1 MIVDEPAYVAWAPSP
16 ACLRCLD
23 RWGKLDCMFRRIC
36 PALLIVLLLAIGA
49 ISTQAA
55 GKPNIVLITLSSTR
69 SDRMG
74 FLGSKAKTTPN
85 LDGLARQSL
94 IFERAYSQAPL
105 TVVSHATILTGIYP
119 QTNRASEFGARL
131 APALPF
137 VPDLLRAGGYRTAAF
152 VGSIALDP
160 KGGLVPGFDR
170 GFSVYDA
177 GFQPPEHGPGRNA
190 SIDRSAAQV
199 AGRAAAWLARNPEGP
214 FFLWVHLNDPE
225 AASGAAYNAAVSS
238 VDAAAGKLIAVLRT
252 RKLYDD
258 ALVVVASDHGRG
270 LGEHGEETHG
280 IFLYDET
287 IHVPLLLKL
296 PQNQS
301 AGRRVSARA
310 SLVDVAPTVLA
321 IAGVP
326 VPSQMQGQSLLRIS
340 KTSVDQPVYSVSD
353 FPQRAFGWSPLESW
367 RAGKY
372 LYIKAPRPEL
382 YDLSADP
389 GATRNLAQT
398 SKATL
403 ETIAGQLDAFD
414 RRFSGPGASGGPE
427 LTSSEMQKLASLGYV
442 GLQKSAGPSTA
453 ATGVDP
459 KDGIAGANK
468 VLSALSLLNE
478 GKPEKAA
485 AILQPVM
492 ATGSR
497 MYLAQFVMGAALA
510 RQQQYPR
517 AIEYLR
523 HAIELQP
530 DSTWA
535 HYEMGASLLKAG
547 DYKTA
552 VIHLE
557 IASSRLPDFA
567 AAHTL
572 LAQAYDHLGRAEEAK
587 RERSQSGAPPKP

>member
-1 MIVDEPAYVAWAPSP
+1 
-16 ACLRCLD
+16 
-23 RWGKLDCMFRRIC
+23 MFRRIC
-36 PALLIVLLLAIGA
+36 PALLVVLLLAIGA
-49 ISTQAA
+49 TSAPAA
-55 GKPNIVLITLSSTR
+55 GKPNIILMTLSSTR
-69 SDRMG
+69 ADRMG
-74 FLGSKAKTTPN
+74 FLGSKARLTPN
-85 LDGLARQSL
+85 LDGLARQSMV
-94 IFERAYSQAPL
+94 FEHAYSQAPL
-105 TVVSHATILTGIYP
+105 TVVSHATILTGTYP
-119 QTNRASEFGARL
+119 QTHRVSEFGARL
-131 APALPF
+131 AAALPF
-137 VPDLLRAGGYRTAAF
+137 VPDLLRKEGYRTAAF

-160 KGGLVPGFDR
+160 KNGLAPGFDR

-177 GFQPPEHGPGRNA
+177 GFQQPEHGPGRNA
-190 SIDRSAAQV
+190 LVDRSAAQV
-199 AGRAAAWLARNPEGP
+199 AARAAAWLARNPEAP
-214 FFLWVHLNDPE
+214 FFLWIHLNDPE
-225 AASGAAYNAAVSS
+225 AASGASYNAAVASA
-238 VDAAAGKLIAVLRT
+238 DTATGKLIALLRT

-270 LGEHGEETHG
+270 LGGHGEETHG
-280 IFLYDET
+280 VFLYDET

-296 PQNQS
+296 PQNPS
-301 AGRRVSARA
+301 AGKLVSTRA

-340 KTSVDQPVYSVSD
+340 KTNADQPVYAVSD

-403 ETIAGQLDAFD
+403 ETIAGQLEAFD
-414 RRFSGPGASGGPE
+414 RRFSGAGTSGGPE

-442 GLQKSAGPSTA
+442 GLQKSAGPSAA

-468 VLSALSLLNE
+468 VLSALALLDE
-478 GKPEKAA
+478 GKPHKAA
-485 AILQPVM
+485 AMLQPVL
-492 ATGSR
+492 AAASR

-510 RQQQYPR
+510 RQQQYPK

-535 HYEMGASLLKAG
+535 HYEMGASLLETG

-557 IASSRLPDFA
+557 IASSRLPEFA
-567 AAHTL
+567 GVHAL
-572 LAQAYDHLGRAEEAK
+572 LAQAYDHLGRAEEVK
-587 RERSQSGAPPKP
+587 RERSQSGASPRP

>member
-1 MIVDEPAYVAWAPSP
+1 
-16 ACLRCLD
+16 
-23 RWGKLDCMFRRIC
+23 MFRRIC
-36 PALLIVLLLAIGA
+36 PALLVVLLLAIGA
-49 ISTQAA
+49 TSAPAA
-55 GKPNIVLITLSSTR
+55 GKPNIILITLSSTR
-69 SDRMG
+69 ADRMG
-74 FLGSKAKTTPN
+74 FLGSKARLTPN
-85 LDGLARQSL
+85 LDGLARQSMV
-94 IFERAYSQAPL
+94 FEHAYSQAPL
-105 TVVSHATILTGIYP
+105 TVVSHATILTGTYP
-119 QTNRASEFGARL
+119 QTHRVSEFGARL
-131 APALPF
+131 AAALPF
-137 VPDLLRAGGYRTAAF
+137 VPDLLRKGGYRTAAF

-160 KGGLVPGFDR
+160 KNGLAPGFDR

-177 GFQPPEHGPGRNA
+177 GFQQPEHGPGRNA
-190 SIDRSAAQV
+190 LVERSAAQV
-199 AGRAAAWLARNPEGP
+199 AARAAAWLARNPEGP

-225 AASGAAYNAAVSS
+225 AASGASYNAAVASA
-238 VDAAAGKLIAVLRT
+238 DAAAGKLIALLRT

-270 LGEHGEETHG
+270 LGGHGEETHG
-280 IFLYDET
+280 VFLYDET

-296 PQNQS
+296 PQNPS
-301 AGRRVSARA
+301 AGKLVSTRA

-340 KTSVDQPVYSVSD
+340 KANADQPVYAVSD

-414 RRFSGPGASGGPE
+414 RRFSGTGASGGPE

-442 GLQKSAGPSTA
+442 GLQKSAGPSAA

-468 VLSALSLLNE
+468 VLSALALLDE
-478 GKPEKAA
+478 GKPDKAA
-485 AILQPVM
+485 AMLQPVL
-492 ATGSR
+492 AAASR

-510 RQQQYPR
+510 RQQQYPK

-535 HYEMGASLLKAG
+535 HYEMGASLLETG

-557 IASSRLPDFA
+557 IASSRLPEFREVHA
-567 AAHTL
+567 L

-587 RERSQSGAPPKP
+587 RERSQSGASPRP

>member
-1 MIVDEPAYVAWAPSP
+1 
-16 ACLRCLD
+16 
-23 RWGKLDCMFRRIC
+23 MFRRIC
-36 PALLIVLLLAIGA
+36 PALLVVLLLSIGA
-49 ISTQAA
+49 TSAPAA
-55 GKPNIVLITLSSTR
+55 GKPNIILITLSSTR
-69 SDRMG
+69 ADRMG
-74 FLGSKAKTTPN
+74 FLGSKARLTPN
-85 LDGLARQSL
+85 LDGLARQSMV
-94 IFERAYSQAPL
+94 FEHAYSQAPL
-105 TVVSHATILTGIYP
+105 TVVSHATILTGTYP
-119 QTNRASEFGARL
+119 QTHRVSEFGARL
-131 APALPF
+131 AAALPF
-137 VPDLLRAGGYRTAAF
+137 VPDLLRKGGYRTAAF

-160 KGGLVPGFDR
+160 KNGLAPGFDR

-177 GFQPPEHGPGRNA
+177 GFQQPEHGPGRNA
-190 SIDRSAAQV
+190 LVERSATHVTA
-199 AGRAAAWLARNPEGP
+199 RAAAWLARNPEGP

-225 AASGAAYNAAVSS
+225 AASGASYNAAVASA
-238 VDAAAGKLIAVLRT
+238 DAAAGRLISVFRA

-270 LGEHGEETHG
+270 LGGHGEETHG
-280 IFLYDET
+280 VFLYDET
-287 IHVPLLLKL
+287 THVPLLLKL
-296 PQNQS
+296 PQNPS
-301 AGRRVSARA
+301 AGKLVSTRA

-340 KTSVDQPVYSVSD
+340 KTNADQPVYAVSD

-389 GATRNLAQT
+389 GATRNLAQS

-414 RRFSGPGASGGPE
+414 RRFSGTGASGGPE

-442 GLQKSAGPSTA
+442 GLQKSAGPSSA

-468 VLSALSLLNE
+468 VLSALALLDE
-478 GKPEKAA
+478 GKPDKAVA
-485 AILQPVM
+485 MLQPVL
-492 ATGSR
+492 AAASR

-510 RQQQYPR
+510 RQQQYPK

-535 HYEMGASLLKAG
+535 HYEMGASLLETG

-557 IASSRLPDFA
+557 IASSRLPEFA
-567 AAHTL
+567 GVHAL

-587 RERSQSGAPPKP
+587 RERSQSGASPRP

>member
-1 MIVDEPAYVAWAPSP
+1 
-16 ACLRCLD
+16 
-23 RWGKLDCMFRRIC
+23 
-36 PALLIVLLLAIGA
+36 
-49 ISTQAA
+49 
-55 GKPNIVLITLSSTR
+55 
-69 SDRMG
+69 
-74 FLGSKAKTTPN
+74 
-85 LDGLARQSL
+85 
-94 IFERAYSQAPL
+94 
-105 TVVSHATILTGIYP
+105 
-119 QTNRASEFGARL
+119 
-131 APALPF
+131 
-137 VPDLLRAGGYRTAAF
+137 
-152 VGSIALDP
+152 
-160 KGGLVPGFDR
+160 
-170 GFSVYDA
+170 
-177 GFQPPEHGPGRNA
+177 
-190 SIDRSAAQV
+190 
-199 AGRAAAWLARNPEGP
+199 
-214 FFLWVHLNDPE
+214 LNDPE
-225 AASGAAYNAAVSS
+225 AASGSSYNAAVDSA
-238 VDAAAGKLIAVLRT
+238 DAAVGKLIAVLRVQ
-252 RKLYDD
+252 KLYDD
-258 ALVVVASDHGRG
+258 ALIAIASDHGQG
-270 LGEHGEETHG
+270 LGEHGEQTHG
-280 IFLYDET
+280 VFLYDET

-296 PQNQS
+296 PQDQN

-326 VPSQMQGQSLLRIS
+326 IPSQMQGQSLLRIS
-340 KTSVDQPVYSVSD
+340 KTSTEQPVYSVSD
-353 FPQRAFGWSPLESW
+353 FPQRAFGWSSLESW

-389 GATRNLAQT
+389 GATRDLAQT

-442 GLQKSAGPSTA
+442 GLQKSAGPSAA

-459 KDGIAGANK
+459 KDGIADANH
-468 VLSALSLLNE
+468 VLSSLAWLEE

-485 AILQPVM
+485 AILQSVL
-492 ATGSR
+492 ATYSK

-510 RQQQYPR
+510 RQQQYSK

-535 HYEMGASLLKAG
+535 HYEMGSSLLQTG

-557 IASSRLPDFA
+557 IASSRLPEFA
-567 AAHTL
+567 GAHAL
-572 LAQAYDHLGRAEEAK
+572 LAQAYDHLGRAEEAR
-587 RERSQSGAPPKP
+587 RERSRSGASPKP

>member
-1 MIVDEPAYVAWAPSP
+1 
-16 ACLRCLD
+16 
-23 RWGKLDCMFRRIC
+23 MFRRIC
-36 PALLIVLLLAIGA
+36 PALSIVLLLAIGA
-49 ISTQAA
+49 ISAPAA

-74 FLGSKAKTTPN
+74 FLGSKARLTAN

-105 TVVSHATILTGIYP
+105 TVVSHATILTGTYP
-119 QTNRASEFGARL
+119 QTHRVSEFGTRL
-131 APALPF
+131 AAALPF

-160 KGGLVPGFDR
+160 KNGLAPGFDR

-177 GFQPPEHGPGRNA
+177 GFQPPEIGPGRNG
-190 SIDRSAAQV
+190 SVDRSAAQV
-199 AGRAAAWLARNPEGP
+199 AARAAAWLARNANAKAP

-225 AASGAAYNAAVSS
+225 ATPGAAYNAAVASA
-238 VDAAAGKLIAVLRT
+238 DAAAGKLIAVLRT

-301 AGRRVSARA
+301 AGKRVSARA

-340 KTSVDQPVYSVSD
+340 RTNPDQPVYSVSD

-442 GLQKSAGPSTA
+442 GLQKSAGPSA
-453 ATGVDP
+453 AASGVDP
-459 KDGIAGANK
+459 KDGIASANK
-468 VLSALSLLNE
+468 VLSALALLNQ
-478 GKPEKAA
+478 GKPEKAVA
-485 AILQPVM
+485 TLQPVQ
-492 ATGSR
+492 ATDSK
-497 MYLAQFVMGAALA
+497 MYLVQFVMGGALA

-523 HAIELQP
+523 RAIELQP

-535 HYEMGASLLKAG
+535 HYEMGASLLKTG

-552 VIHLE
+552 VVHLE
-557 IASSRLPDFA
+557 IASSRLPEFA
-567 AAHTL
+567 GAHAL
-572 LAQAYDHLGRAEEAK
+572 LAQAYEHLGRAEEAR
-587 RERSQSGAPPKP
+587 RERSRSGASPKP

>member
-1 MIVDEPAYVAWAPSP
+1 
-16 ACLRCLD
+16 
-23 RWGKLDCMFRRIC
+23 
-36 PALLIVLLLAIGA
+36 
-49 ISTQAA
+49 
-55 GKPNIVLITLSSTR
+55 
-69 SDRMG
+69 
-74 FLGSKAKTTPN
+74 
-85 LDGLARQSL
+85 
-94 IFERAYSQAPL
+94 
-105 TVVSHATILTGIYP
+105 
-119 QTNRASEFGARL
+119 
-131 APALPF
+131 
-137 VPDLLRAGGYRTAAF
+137 
-152 VGSIALDP
+152 
-160 KGGLVPGFDR
+160 
-170 GFSVYDA
+170 
-177 GFQPPEHGPGRNA
+177 
-190 SIDRSAAQV
+190 
-199 AGRAAAWLARNPEGP
+199 
-214 FFLWVHLNDPE
+214 LNDPE
-225 AASGAAYNAAVSS
+225 AASGASYNAAVASA
-238 VDAAAGKLIAVLRT
+238 DTATGKLIALLRT

-270 LGEHGEETHG
+270 LGGHGEETHG
-280 IFLYDET
+280 VFLYDET

-296 PQNQS
+296 PQNPS
-301 AGRRVSARA
+301 AGKLVSTRA

-340 KTSVDQPVYSVSD
+340 KTNADQPVYAVSD

-389 GATRNLAQT
+389 GATRNLAQS

-414 RRFSGPGASGGPE
+414 RRFSGAGTSGGPE

-442 GLQKSAGPSTA
+442 GLQKSAGPSAA

-468 VLSALSLLNE
+468 VLSALALLDE
-478 GKPEKAA
+478 GKPDKAVA
-485 AILQPVM
+485 MLQPVL
-492 ATGSR
+492 AAASR

-510 RQQQYPR
+510 RQQQYPK

-535 HYEMGASLLKAG
+535 HYEMGASLLETG

-557 IASSRLPDFA
+557 IASSRLPEFA
-567 AAHTL
+567 GVHAL

-587 RERSQSGAPPKP
+587 RERSQSGASPRP

>member
-1 MIVDEPAYVAWAPSP
+1 
-16 ACLRCLD
+16 
-23 RWGKLDCMFRRIC
+23 
-36 PALLIVLLLAIGA
+36 
-49 ISTQAA
+49 
-55 GKPNIVLITLSSTR
+55 
-69 SDRMG
+69 MG
-74 FLGSKAKTTPN
+74 FLGSKARLTPN
-85 LDGLARQSL
+85 LDGLARQSMV
-94 IFERAYSQAPL
+94 FEHAYSQAPL
-105 TVVSHATILTGIYP
+105 TVVSHATILTGTYP
-119 QTNRASEFGARL
+119 QTHRVSEFGARL
-131 APALPF
+131 AAALPF
-137 VPDLLRAGGYRTAAF
+137 VPDLLRKGGYRTAAF

-160 KGGLVPGFDR
+160 KNGLAPGFDR

-177 GFQPPEHGPGRNA
+177 GFQQPEHGPGRNA
-190 SIDRSAAQV
+190 LVERSATQV
-199 AGRAAAWLARNPEGP
+199 TARAAAWLARNPEGP

-225 AASGAAYNAAVSS
+225 AASGASYNAAVASA
-238 VDAAAGKLIAVLRT
+238 DAAAGKLIALLRT

-270 LGEHGEETHG
+270 LGGHGEETHG
-280 IFLYDET
+280 VFLYDET

-296 PQNQS
+296 PQNPS
-301 AGRRVSARA
+301 AGKLVSTRA

-340 KTSVDQPVYSVSD
+340 KANADQPVYAVSD

-414 RRFSGPGASGGPE
+414 RRFSGTGASGGPE

-442 GLQKSAGPSTA
+442 GLQKSAGPSSA

-468 VLSALSLLNE
+468 VLSALALLDE
-478 GKPEKAA
+478 GKPDKAVA
-485 AILQPVM
+485 MLQPVL
-492 ATGSR
+492 AAASR

-510 RQQQYPR
+510 RQQQYPK

-535 HYEMGASLLKAG
+535 HYEMGASLLETG

-557 IASSRLPDFA
+557 IASSRLPEFA
-567 AAHTL
+567 GVHAL

-587 RERSQSGAPPKP
+587 RERSQSGASPRP